1 MFTGH
6 CATERAWA
14 DALPVFGERRS
25 LQYSHRPYTDQRT
38 IPLLGGYSR
47 GQFQPLFP
55 KVTNNCSNDTLA
67 TKRIEN
73 IIEPLTNLSIRIQRP
88 AAVRGLHV
96 AHRQGKVQHPFPSFI
111 PTTLV

>member
-6 CATERAWA
+6 CGSERAWA

-55 KVTNNCSNDTLA
+55 KVTNSCSNDTLA
-67 TKRIEN
+67 TKGIEN
-73 IIEPLTNLSIRIQRP
+73 IIEPLTMYPDPATSRRP
-88 AAVRGLHV
+88 RFAV
-96 AHRQGKVQHPFPSFI
+96 AHRQGKAQQPFPSFI